1 MIRAGW
7 GIPTGLVAGVLF
19 AQGFFIKQL
28 PVWPL
33 IAGLLLCFAVRRR
46 TWAAAALL
54 GLGWATLNLHLH
66 LADRLDSSLSGSR
79 QIIEG
84 RIGSLPEVHDDF
96 TRFRFQPVPGQGAAL
111 LPRSLLT
118 YWYRDPPALLPGETW
133 RLELLLKPPWGWVN
147 FHGPD
152 REMWLFAE
160 GIGGLATVRSGERLR
175 PNRHYFSDWNA
186 LRQTI
191 RSRLNQSVSNE
202 SNRAVVAALAIADR
216 SGLSARQRDTLQ
228 HTGTAHLLA
237 ISGLHIGLAALCGL
251 WFARLL
257 SLAVPL
263 RWSAGLAYPVTLL
276 ASFVL
281 AALYAA
287 LAGFGTST
295 VRALLMLAVAI
306 LAMLLRRAI
315 HPGQAILTAL
325 ALILLFDPLAILSA
339 GFWLSFA
346 AVGVLLLLFSKGHSR
361 DRAWWRQLLRAQA
374 GIMVVML
381 PLTAWW
387 FQSAS
392 ISGLIA
398 NLLAIPWVS
407 VVVVPSILLGLI
419 LLPCSD
425 VLSALAFSA
434 AGGAAGWLL
443 QVLDVLASLPVSSL
457 ALPRPSVW
465 SLVLATLGALML
477 LLPRGMRHRWL
488 GVLLLLPLFAA
499 DQAPAEQQIRIDV
512 LDVGQGTA
520 VLVNS
525 SKHLL
530 LYDSGPGDGKNF
542 DVVDSVIGP
551 AVLRSG
557 HTSPDRILISHNDL
571 DHSGGLNGLRRRYP
585 AAAVYASL
593 PEAVAGIEPC
603 DDTLHWQW
611 DDMAFQVLHPSAYLP
626 YIGNDSSCV
635 LSIKLDRV
643 TIWLPGDISQVIEQ
657 RLLSRHA
664 EKLDVLLAPHHG
676 SNTGS
681 SSEFLHVM
689 QPAVAVAAA
698 GLGNRFGFPHPAV
711 QQRYR
716 AAGIPLWS
724 TDSCGALRLFVS
736 AEGDIRGYSARRLRP
751 APWRWPAGESCP

>member
-1 MIRAGW
+1 MARAGW
-7 GIPTGLVAGVLF
+7 GIPTGLVAGVLL

-28 PVWPL
+28 LIWPL
-33 IAGLLLCFAVRRR
+33 VAVLLLYFAVRRSA
-46 TWAAAALL
+46 WVAAVLL
-54 GLGWATLNLHLH
+54 GLGWATLSLHLH
-66 LADRLDSSLSGSR
+66 LADRLDSSLGGSR

-84 RIGSLPEVHDDF
+84 RIAGLPEIHDDF
-96 TRFRFQPVPGQGAAL
+96 TRFRFQPAAGQGAVS

-118 YWYRDPPALLPGETW
+118 YWYRDPPALLPGEIW
-133 RLELLLKPPWGWVN
+133 RLELQLKPPWGWVN
-147 FHGPD
+147 FQGPD

-175 PNRHYFSDWNA
+175 PNSRYFFNWSA

-191 RSRLNQSVSNE
+191 RSRLNQSVDNA

-216 SGLSARQRDTLQ
+216 SSLSARQRDILQ
-228 HTGTAHLLA
+228 RTGTAHLLA

-257 SLAVPL
+257 ILAVPL
-263 RWSAGLAYPVTLL
+263 RWSVGLAYPLTLV
-276 ASFVL
+276 ASFAL

-295 VRALLMLAVAI
+295 IRALLMLAVGV
-306 LAMLLRRAI
+306 LAMLVRRTI

-325 ALILLFDPLAILSA
+325 ALILLFDPLAVLSA

-346 AVGVLLLLFSKGHSR
+346 AVGVLLLLFNKGNSR
-361 DRAWWRQLLRAQA
+361 DRAWWRQMLRAQA
-374 GIMVVML
+374 GITVVLL
-381 PLTAWW
+381 PLSAWW

-392 ISGLIA
+392 VSGLIA

-407 VVVVPSILLGLI
+407 VIVVPLILLGLI
-419 LLPCSD
+419 LLPLSD

-434 AGGAAGWLL
+434 AGGAAGLL
-443 QVLDVLASLPVSSL
+443 LKVLDVLASLPVSSL
-457 ALPRPSVW
+457 ALPQPSAW
-465 SLVLATLGALML
+465 ALVLATLGALML
-477 LLPRGMRHRWL
+477 LLPRGIRHRWL
-488 GVLLLLPLFAA
+488 GVLLLLPLFVA
-499 DQAPAEQQIRIDV
+499 DQAPAQQQIQIDV

-530 LYDSGPGDGKNF
+530 LYDSGPGDGKDF
-542 DVVDSVIGP
+542 DVVDSVIRP
-551 AVLRSG
+551 AILRSG
-557 HTSPDRILISHNDL
+557 HPAPDRILISHNDL
-571 DHSGGLNGLRRRYP
+571 DHSGGLNGLRKRYP

-611 DDMAFQVLHPSAYLP
+611 DGMAFAVLHPSAYLP

-635 LSIKLDRV
+635 LSINMDKV
-643 TIWLPGDISQVIEQ
+643 TIWLPGDISQVTEQ
-657 RLLSRHA
+657 RLLQRHA
-664 EKLDVLLAPHHG
+664 GKLDVLLAPHHG

-681 SSEFLHVM
+681 SAEFLHVM
-689 QPAVAVAAA
+689 QPAVALAAA

-724 TDSCGALRLFVS
+724 TDACGALRLRIS
-736 AEGDIRGYSARRLRP
+736 SDGAIQGYSARRQRT

>member
-1 MIRAGW
+1 MTRAGW
-7 GIPTGLVAGVLF
+7 GIPTGLVAGVVL
-19 AQGFFIKQL
+19 AQVFFIKQL
-28 PVWPL
+28 LIWPL
-33 IAGLLLCFAVRRR
+33 IAGLLLYFAVRRR
-46 TWAAAALL
+46 AWVAAAFL
-54 GLGWATLNLHLH
+54 GLGWATLSLHLH
-66 LADRLDSSLSGSR
+66 LADRLDSALSGSR

-84 RIGSLPEVHDDF
+84 RIEGLPEVHDDF
-96 TRFRFQPVPGQGAAL
+96 TRFRFQPAAGEGAVS
-111 LPRSLLT
+111 LPRSFLT

-175 PNRHYFSDWNA
+175 PNSHYFSNWNA

-202 SNRAVVAALAIADR
+202 NNRAVVAALAIADR
-216 SGLSARQRDTLQ
+216 SSLSARQRDILQ
-228 HTGTAHLLA
+228 RTGTAHLLA

-251 WFARLL
+251 WLARLL
-257 SLAVPL
+257 ILAVPL
-263 RWSAGLAYPVTLL
+263 RWSMGLAYPVTLV

-281 AALYAA
+281 AVLYAA

-295 VRALLMLAVAI
+295 VRAMLMLAVAI

-325 ALILLFDPLAILSA
+325 ALILLFDPLAFLSA

-346 AVGVLLLLFSKGHSR
+346 AVGVLLLLFSKGNSR
-361 DRAWWRQLLRAQA
+361 DRSWWRQMLRAQA
-374 GIMVVML
+374 GIMVVLL

-392 ISGLIA
+392 VSGLIA
-398 NLLAIPWVS
+398 NFLAIPWVS

-434 AGGAAGWLL
+434 AGGAAGLL
-443 QVLDVLASLPVSSL
+443 LKVLDVLARLPVSSL
-457 ALPRPSVW
+457 ALPQPSVW
-465 SLVLATLGALML
+465 SLALATLGALML
-477 LLPRGMRHRWL
+477 LLPRGIRHRWL
-488 GVLLLLPLFAA
+488 GVLLLLPLFIA
-499 DQAPAEQQIRIDV
+499 DQAPAGQQIQIDV

-525 SKHLL
+525 SRHLL

-542 DVVDSVIGP
+542 DVVDSVIRP

-571 DHSGGLNGLRRRYP
+571 DHSGGLNSLRNRYP

-593 PEAVAGIEPC
+593 PEAVEGIEPC

-611 DDMAFQVLHPSAYLP
+611 DGMAFQVLHPSAYLP

-635 LSIKLDRV
+635 LSIKMDQATV
-643 TIWLPGDISQVIEQ
+643 WLPGDISQVIEQ

-664 EKLDVLLAPHHG
+664 EKLDVLMAPHHG

-681 SSEFLHVM
+681 SAEFLQVM
-689 QPAVAVAAA
+689 QPAVALAAA
-698 GLGNRFGFPHPAV
+698 GLGNRFDFPHPAV

-724 TDSCGALRLFVS
+724 TEACGALRLHIT
-736 AEGDIRGYSARRLRP
+736 ADGTIQGYSARRLRP

>member
-1 MIRAGW
+1 MKSGW
-7 GIPTGLVAGVLF
+7 HIPAGLVAGVLF

-28 PVWPL
+28 LVWPL
-33 IAGLLLCFAVRRR
+33 IAGLLLYFALRRSA
-46 TWAAAALL
+46 WAAAALV
-54 GLGWATLNLHLH
+54 GLSWVTLSLHLH

-84 RIGSLPEVHDDF
+84 RIASLPEVHEGF
-96 TRFRFQPVPGQGAAL
+96 TRFRFQPVASQGAVS
-111 LPRSLLT
+111 LPRSLLS
-118 YWYRDPPALLPGETW
+118 YWYRDPPALLPGEIW
-133 RLELLLKPPWGWVN
+133 RLELQLKPPWGWLN

-160 GIGGLATVRSGERLR
+160 GIGGLATVRSGQRLR
-175 PNRHYFSDWNA
+175 PDSHYFSNANA

-191 RSRLNQSVSNE
+191 RSRLNQAVSNE

-216 SGLSARQRDTLQ
+216 SGLSARQREILQ
-228 HTGTAHLLA
+228 RTGTAHLLA

-257 SLAVPL
+257 IVLVPL
-263 RWSAGLAYPVTLL
+263 RWSMGLAYPVTLV

-281 AALYAA
+281 ATLYAA

-306 LAMLLRRAI
+306 LAVLLRRAI
-315 HPGQAILTAL
+315 HPGRAILTAL
-325 ALILLFDPLAILSA
+325 ALLLLFDPLAILSA

-346 AVGVLLLLFSKGHSR
+346 AVGVLLLLFSKGSGR
-361 DRAWWRQLLRAQA
+361 DRAWWRQILRAQA

-392 ISGLIA
+392 VSGLIA

-407 VVVVPSILLGLI
+407 VVVVPLILLGLI
-419 LLPCSD
+419 LLPCGD

-434 AGGAAGWLL
+434 AGSAAGLL
-443 QVLDVLASLPVSSL
+443 LKVLDVFASLPASSL
-457 ALPRPSVW
+457 ALPQPSLW
-465 SLVLATLGALML
+465 SLLLATLGALML

-488 GVLLLLPLFAA
+488 GLLLLLPLFVA
-499 DQAPAEQQIRIDV
+499 DQAPAGQQIQIDV

-542 DVVDSVIGP
+542 DVVDSVIRP

-557 HTSPDRILISHNDL
+557 HTAPDRILISHNDL
-571 DHSGGLNGLRRRYP
+571 DHSGGLNSLRKRYP

-593 PEAVAGIEPC
+593 PAPVEGIEPC

-611 DDMAFQVLHPSAYLP
+611 DAMRFQVLHPSPYLP
-626 YIGNDSSCV
+626 YIDNDSSCV
-635 LSIKLDRV
+635 LSIKMDQV

-657 RLLSRHA
+657 RLLRRHA

-681 SSEFLHVM
+681 SAEFLQVM
-689 QPAVAVAAA
+689 QPTVALATA
-698 GLGNRFGFPHPAV
+698 GLGNRFGFPHQAV

-724 TDSCGALRLFVS
+724 TGSCGALRLLVS
-736 AEGDIRGYSARRLRP
+736 ADGKIRGYSARRLRP